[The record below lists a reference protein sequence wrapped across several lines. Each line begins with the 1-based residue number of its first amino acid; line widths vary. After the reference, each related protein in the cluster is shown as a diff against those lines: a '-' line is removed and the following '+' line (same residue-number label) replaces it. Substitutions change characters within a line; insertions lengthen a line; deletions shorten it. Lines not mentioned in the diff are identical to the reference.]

1 MPSQTVAF
9 VARQLAACSVLQGC
23 VAGALPPIA
32 WSLWLLAGVTRRR
45 TFSLTGGTVF

>member
-9 VARQLAACSVLQGC
+9 VARQLAAFSVLQSC

-32 WSLWLLAGVTRRR
+32 WSLWLLAGVTGRSAL
-45 TFSLTGGTVF
+45 SLAGGTVF